1 MLAALLGSANKERV
15 LVYLAS
21 RERGYAR
28 EIGRFFRAPLYPIQ
42 RAMESLE
49 AAGVLCSR
57 PVGNTR
63 EFEWNQRYPARQ
75 ELRRLVER
83 ALSLYP
89 RELRDKL
96 QIVRTRPR
104 RKGKPL

>member
-1 MLAALLGSANKERV
+1 MLAMLLGSVNKERV

-21 RERGYAR
+21 RRRGYAR
-28 EIGRFFRAPLYPIQ
+28 EIARFFGAPLYPIQ

-57 PVGNTR
+57 SIGKTR
-63 EFEWNQRYPARQ
+63 EFEWNQRYPARR
-75 ELRRLVER
+75 ELAGLVER
-83 ALSLYP
+83 GLSLYP
-89 RELRDKL
+89 RELRERL
-96 QIVRTRPR
+96 RIVRTRPR